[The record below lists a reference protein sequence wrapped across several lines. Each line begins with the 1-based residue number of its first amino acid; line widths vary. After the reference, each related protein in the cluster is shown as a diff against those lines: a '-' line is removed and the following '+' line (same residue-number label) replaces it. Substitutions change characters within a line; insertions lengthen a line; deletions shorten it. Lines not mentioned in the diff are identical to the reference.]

1 MEHSLN
7 PEPRYLPPLL
17 LPLRQPGGN
26 KMERLTKRVDRLEQ
40 DTHQIKTDL
49 AVLTERSQNFA
60 TKADVEGLRTD
71 QFKLRCEMLEGFAR
85 LETQTAAQFA
95 RHDKSFARI
104 EKQTAE
110 QFARIEKQTAEQF
123 ARHDTSFARI
133 EKQTAE
139 QFARIE
145 KQTAEQFARIEK
157 QTAEQFARSEKQTAE
172 QFARIDTKFA
182 RIDEWTKRADENFVS
197 IDEKFKRI
205 DERFDR
211 LNDRMTWTLLV
222 PAVLAVLGWLAR
234 EFWLKM

>member
-1 MEHSLN
+1 MEHLLN

-123 ARHDTSFARI
+123 ARLEKQTAEQFARI
-133 EKQTAE
+133 EKHTPE

-145 KQTAEQFARIEK
+145 KQTAEQFAW
-157 QTAEQFARSEKQTAE
+157 SEKQTAE

>member
-123 ARHDTSFARI
+123 ARI

-145 KQTAEQFARIEK
+145 KQTAK
-157 QTAEQFARSEKQTAE
+157 QFARSEKQTAE

>member
-1 MEHSLN
+1 MEHPLN

-95 RHDKSFARI
+95 RHDTSFARI

-145 KQTAEQFARIEK
+145 KQSAEQFARIEK
-157 QTAEQFARSEKQTAE
+157 QTAEQFAR
-172 QFARIDTKFA
+172 IDMKFA

-234 EFWLKM
+234 EFMVNM

>member
-123 ARHDTSFARI
+123 AR
-133 EKQTAE
+133 
-139 QFARIE
+139 
-145 KQTAEQFARIEK
+145 IEK

>member
-1 MEHSLN
+1 
-7 PEPRYLPPLL
+7 
-17 LPLRQPGGN
+17 
-26 KMERLTKRVDRLEQ
+26 MERLTKRVDRLEQ

-133 EKQTAE
+133 EKQTA
-139 QFARIE
+139 
-145 KQTAEQFARIEK
+145 
-157 QTAEQFARSEKQTAE
+157 
-172 QFARIDTKFA
+172 
-182 RIDEWTKRADENFVS
+182 
-197 IDEKFKRI
+197 
-205 DERFDR
+205 
-211 LNDRMTWTLLV
+211 
-222 PAVLAVLGWLAR
+222 
-234 EFWLKM
+234 